1 MVTVKEV
8 LSIPALRRLSV
19 IGGEEG
25 LSKRVSYVTVMEV
38 PDIVRWL
45 KGNDFVITSL
55 YAFKDDLEEQ
65 LNLIDK
71 LADNHCSCLAVKTGQ
86 YIKELDKSIIDRAN
100 QRGLVLVKIPS
111 EITYIEIIV
120 NAMDKILKN
129 RDIDY
134 IIEKYMKDIIYNN
147 IDNEEILFERG
158 NLLGFNIR
166 NSSTLAITLN
176 STIKELDNDKINTLR
191 KVTKSIAKESDS
203 LLKFTYNP
211 VVTVG
216 GKSSVLF
223 FSDEASNIE
232 NNMPQ
237 IIKLINKNITK
248 YSLKDILVGVGPI
261 GSGLEGLKDSYFK
274 SMEVIKI
281 GPLVNEKV
289 GIYYYKDMDIYITL
303 EKYLRDCGSEV
314 FEGVFN
320 HLDKDLLQTLD
331 SFYGNNM
338 DVNLTADDL
347 FIHKNTVRYRLKKIK
362 EITGYDTSIFEDN
375 FKLYLFL
382 IYTKISKNSR

>member
-320 HLDKDLLQTLD
+320 HLDKDFLLTLD